1 MNNTQPK
8 IEALYRAPEDLPA
21 VAATPKKASGLLFLM
36 PSFIN
41 HRKLPPVE
49 QALGVV
55 FQEPHSEWRLAP
67 TICPRNRHR
76 RHCTPP
82 PPPSLYLPLPP
93 PRHRPLPPPVPRNDI
108 LHTPDVATLP
118 LVFDACIA
126 ELHCIWC
133 DRAASRY
140 CKECWL
146 PLCSEHYFMCD
157 RRPSCHYSFCWD
169 CFDDH
174 VCSVGV
180 VKLPGNGI

>member
-108 LHTPDVATLP
+108 LHTLDVAILP
-118 LVFDACIA
+118 LVFDASIA
-126 ELHCIWC
+126 ELQYRGHMSGLKTTTILKHRRTHVISWYFSGLSNNPI
-133 DRAASRY
+133 RANISNIR
-140 CKECWL
+140 
-146 PLCSEHYFMCD
+146 
-157 RRPSCHYSFCWD
+157 
-169 CFDDH
+169 
-174 VCSVGV
+174 
-180 VKLPGNGI
+180 I